1 MMIQSQ
7 MLLLLMIIILVT
19 GFKNFS
25 MDIEMMVGF
34 KPNYYWLATWL
45 VITPAA
51 IVVSLTEIVA
61 FLFITSLIYTDLG
74 FDEKRVYRQD
84 D

>member
-1 MMIQSQ
+1 

-45 VITPAA
+45 IITPAA
-51 IVVSLTEIVA
+51 IVVSLTEVVA
-61 FLFITSLIYTDLG
+61 FFLFITSLIYTDLG